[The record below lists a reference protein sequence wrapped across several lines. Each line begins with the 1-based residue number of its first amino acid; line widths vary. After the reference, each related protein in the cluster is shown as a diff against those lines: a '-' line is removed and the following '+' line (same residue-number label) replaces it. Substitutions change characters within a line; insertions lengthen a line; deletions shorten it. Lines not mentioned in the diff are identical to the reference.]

1 MKKCY
6 IICASSIYGYDLTKI
21 KDGFIIAVDGGYAH
35 LLRANITPNIIIG
48 DFDSLGY
55 VPDGT
60 NVISLCTDK
69 DETDT
74 FVAIEYAREQG
85 YKEID
90 LIGGS
95 GGRID
100 HTFANISLLLHYAKL
115 GLRVRFIA
123 EENIVTVIYNDE
135 ITFDSTM
142 KGYISV
148 LACTDVCSGV
158 DITDLKY
165 TLKDAT
171 LTSDIPLGCSNEFI
185 AKDSKISVKN
195 GGLLITTEL
204 E

>member
-1 MKKCY
+1 MRKCY

-35 LLRANITPNIIIG
+35 LLKANITPNIIIG

-55 VPDGT
+55 IPNET
-60 NVISLCTDK
+60 NVIILCTDK

-74 FVAIEYAREQG
+74 FVAIEYAKEEG

-90 LIGGS
+90 IIGGS

-100 HTFANISLLLHYAKL
+100 HTFANVSLLLHYAKL
-115 GLRVRFIA
+115 GLRIRLIT

-135 ITFDSTM
+135 IVFDSTM

-158 DITDLKY
+158 EIVGLKY

-171 LTSDIPLGCSNEFI
+171 LTNDIPLGCSNEFTSQE
-185 AKDSKISVKN
+185 SKISVN
-195 GGLLITTEL
+195 GGGLLIITES
-204 E
+204 